1 MKICVLLPD
10 YSTSQVDYQHYD
22 PPRDLQHLLPNDTV
36 DTVFLNKLTTYKQ
49 LQSLAK
55 NGYDIFVNLCE
66 GYLEWEVPSIEVIYF
81 LELLNLPFTGP
92 TSKLYDPPKDLMKYV
107 AYCEGVKTPNYA
119 LITQTEDL
127 PKQVQH
133 LVFPLFVK
141 PSKAGDSLG
150 VDDQSLVTNAA
161 ALFTKCTNLLKE
173 YDTVL
178 VEEYIE
184 GREFTVMVAA
194 NPDLKTVKTFVPIE
208 YIFPENFTYKTY
220 SLKTSELHPNANI
233 PCTDLVLSAALQK
246 AATAI
251 FKGFFGKG
259 YARMDFRVN
268 AQNEIYFLEIN
279 FTCSVFYTDGYEGSA
294 DYILKYDGFGQA
306 NFLQHIIE
314 EGINRHH
321 IQQKKYIVKGN
332 SIAGYGIYANC
343 NINANELVFN
353 LEEATQRIATLQ
365 HIEKNWDALEKEM
378 FKKYAYS
385 ISDEVFLLWSDN
397 PQDWAPQNHSC
408 NANTAYNGLNV
419 LATREIAKGE
429 ELTLDYGSFLDQ
441 NMQSFTCTCGAAN
454 CRGFIE
460 GKLGNT
466 ITQRAQVTRQLNQK
480 Q

>member
-22 PPRDLQHLLPNDTV
+22 PPRYLQHLLPNDTI

-92 TSKLYDPPKDLMKYV
+92 TSQLYDPPKDLMKYV
-107 AYCEGVKTPNYA
+107 AYCAGVKTPNYA
-119 LITQTEDL
+119 LVTQTEDL
-127 PKQVQH
+127 TQQVQH
-133 LVFPLFVK
+133 LAFPLFVK

-150 VDDQSLVTNAA
+150 VDDHSLVTNIE
-161 ALFTKCTNLLKE
+161 ALFAKCTNLLKE
-173 YDTVL
+173 YDAVL
-178 VEEYIE
+178 VEEYID

-194 NPDLKTVKTFVPIE
+194 NPDLKTVKTFIPIE

-220 SLKTSELHPNANI
+220 SLKTNALHPNANI
-233 PCTDLVLSAALQK
+233 PCTDLVLETALQN
-246 AATAI
+246 AAKAI

-268 AQNEIYFLEIN
+268 AQSEIYFLEIN

-306 NFLQHIIE
+306 NFLQHIIQ
-314 EGINRHH
+314 EGINRYA

-332 SIAGYGIYANC
+332 SIAGYGIYANR
-343 NINANELVFN
+343 NIKANELIFN
-353 LEEATQRIATLQ
+353 LEETAQRIATLQ
-365 HIEKNWDALEKEM
+365 HIEKNWDASEKEI

-441 NMQSFTCTCGAAN
+441 NMQPFNCTCGATN

-460 GKLGNT
+460 GKLENT
-466 ITQRAQVTRQLNQK
+466 ITRRAQDIRQLNQK